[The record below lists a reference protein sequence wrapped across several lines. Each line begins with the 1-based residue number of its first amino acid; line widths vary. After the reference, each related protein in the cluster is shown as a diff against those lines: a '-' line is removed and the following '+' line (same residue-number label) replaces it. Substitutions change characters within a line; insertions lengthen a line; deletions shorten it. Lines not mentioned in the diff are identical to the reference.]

1 MKKAMSISGIC
12 LLGITLA
19 GAPAPSQAKPALQER
34 ITKETLLAND
44 TIINYKPDKPCH
56 LDKYKYFCCPVRKIV
71 RRKAADGKWT
81 DYCYN
86 DKEELIGLR
95 KSDHRG
101 TVKRSDFSA
110 VSGCSKCR
118 STTLKQ
124 RSWKHD
130 TNPRM
135 APPKKKK
142 KR

>member
-1 MKKAMSISGIC
+1 MKKT
-12 LLGITLA
+12 LLILFSCAVA
-19 GAPAPSQAKPALQER
+19 GGVLQAAPPPPKER
-34 ITKETLLAND
+34 ITKETLLAKD
-44 TIINYKPDKPCH
+44 TIIRYTLVKPCH
-56 LDKYKYFCCPVRKIV
+56 LDKYKYFCCPIRKIV

-86 DKEELIGLR
+86 EREELIGLR

-110 VSGCSKCR
+110 VSGCTRCR

-130 TNPRM
+130 TNPRL

>member
-1 MKKAMSISGIC
+1 MWISGIC

-19 GAPAPSQAKPALQER
+19 GAPASSAPKPAVQER
-34 ITKETLLAND
+34 ISKENLLAND
-44 TIINYKPDKPCH
+44 SIIRYTAVKPCH
-56 LDKYKYFCCPVRKIV
+56 LDKYEYFCCPIRKIV

-86 DKEELIGLR
+86 EKDELIGLR

-130 TNPRM
+130 TKPRM